1 MGRRFWGALMPLTE
15 SFLLVLAA
23 IFLLPWLTWRLI
35 NADHWAPLVVV
46 QIVAGILLGPG
57 VAGALWPDIHSAL
70 FSPQVLT
77 ALSGLA
83 WWAVI
88 LFVFLAGLEL
98 DLQSAWASRR
108 DTFTTAAC
116 ALLVPLLLGTLL
128 AGLLW
133 YWWPAFVGPHA
144 SGVQFAA
151 AVGMACAVTALP
163 ILMLFLQKLGV
174 LRTAFGQRVLRYASL
189 DDVAIWAVLALVLL
203 DWERLGRQLV
213 FLVSLWPLALG
224 LRKWMPLLQPAD
236 RHAIA
241 LIWLIGLALAAD
253 WAGLHFMVGAF
264 LAGLLLDAKWFGHTV
279 LDASRD
285 LVLML
290 LMPVFFLSTGLRT
303 DWALGGTLVFAVAA
317 ALLLVSV
324 VGKLAGVGL
333 AGSMLGWQRGDAW
346 RIGWLLQTKALI
358 MILFANVLLDKGI
371 ISAAM
376 FTALLLMAVGSTVLT
391 MPVVAR
397 SRKSAGERRT

>member
-1 MGRRFWGALMPLTE
+1 MPLSE
-15 SFLLVLAA
+15 SFLLVLVA
-23 IFLLPWLTWRLI
+23 IFLLPWLVWRLI
-35 NADHWAPLVVV
+35 NADQWAPLVVV
-46 QIVAGILLGPG
+46 QIVTGILLGPG
-57 VAGALWPDIHSAL
+57 IAGALWPAAHAL
-70 FSPQVLT
+70 VFTPQVLT

-98 DLQSAWASRR
+98 DMRSAWASRR
-108 DTFTTAAC
+108 DTLTTATC
-116 ALLVPLLLGTLL
+116 ALLMPLALGALV
-128 AGLLW
+128 AWLLW
-133 YWWPAFVGPHA
+133 RWLPGFEGPAA
-144 SGVQFAA
+144 SGLQFSA

-213 FLVSLWPLALG
+213 FLAALWPLALG
-224 LRKWMPLLQPAD
+224 VRRWMPSAKAPD
-236 RHAIA
+236 RLAVA
-241 LIWLIGLALAAD
+241 LIWLLLMSLAAD

-264 LAGLLLDAKWFGHTV
+264 LAGLLLDAEWFGHDW
-279 LDASRD
+279 LDTSRE

-303 DWALGGTLVFAVAA
+303 DWALGGQMVFAVAGV
-317 ALLLVSV
+317 LLVAAV

-333 AGSMLGWQRGDAW
+333 AGRLLGWQAGDAW

-376 FTALLLMAVGSTVLT
+376 FTALLLMAVASTVLT
-391 MPVVAR
+391 LPVVSR
-397 SRKSAGERRT
+397 SMQSTPENTLS